1 MQKLILPL
9 TAAILMSG
17 SAGALAQAVS
27 ASEPVAASA
36 PVTVD
41 PAAEKAAAKAREKQL
56 REWRSQYGEGP
67 YPDEIDAFLQNKP
80 DQLKPYWRSLF
91 VGGERNAVLNFERL
105 GMAAINSGDWS
116 VAEKSFDAAL
126 LRIETVYGKNAQAEA
141 ARSLFR
147 KESNKDYKGE
157 PYERA
162 MAYYYRGL
170 LYLRRNDYDN
180 ARASFKG
187 GEFQDTVSES
197 EEFKSD
203 FAALNF
209 LIGWSSKC
217 AGDNAESDFA
227 AAAAAQP
234 GLVAPPAN
242 HNALF
247 IAELGHGPAKAQ
259 DGVQKEKVV
268 FVPAVGF
275 PEAKAMFL
283 IAPEKGERVT
293 VEPVQASSVYFQA
306 TTRGG
311 RAMDG
316 ILNGKANW
324 KTGTETVGNTAMVT
338 GLAMMN
344 NSSGYGNSATAGAAV
359 ALTGALFSAFS
370 STMKADADIRYWDTL
385 PDNIVIGTAA
395 APKRFKATAA
405 FAGSDGP
412 VDLPP
417 REVTPFPGEKCTLVW
432 TRSRPVEGME
442 DTPGDDIK
450 VRAALARDKKV
461 AEKNR
466 LFRASL
472 TEFVTVAA
480 KD

>member
-1 MQKLILPL
+1 MKNLMLPL
-9 TAAILMSG
+9 VAALLVS
-17 SAGALAQAVS
+17 SAGAAIAQTAAPGA
-27 ASEPVAASA
+27 ASDPVADAVAS
-36 PVTVD
+36 
-41 PAAEKAAAKAREKQL
+41 KAALKAREKQL

-67 YPDEIDAFLQNKP
+67 YPDEIDAFLLDKP
-80 DQLKPYWRSLF
+80 DRLKPYWRTLF
-91 VGGERNAVLNFERL
+91 VGGERNSVLNFERL
-105 GMAAINSGDWS
+105 GLAAIENGDWT
-116 VAEKSFDAAL
+116 VAEKAFDAAL

-157 PYERA
+157 PYERS

-187 GEFQDTVSES
+187 GEFQDTVSEA

-217 AGDNAESDFA
+217 AGDNAEPDFT

-242 HNALF
+242 HNILL
-247 IAELGHGPAKAQ
+247 IAELGQGPAKAQ
-259 DGVQKEKVV
+259 DGAQKEKVV
-268 FVPAVGF
+268 FVPATGF

-283 IAPEKGERVT
+283 LAPEKGERIT
-293 VEPVQASSVYFQA
+293 VEPMQASSVLFQA

-324 KTGTETVGNTAMVT
+324 KTGTQAVGSTAMAA
-338 GLAMMN
+338 GFAMMN
-344 NSSGYGNSATAGAAV
+344 NSSGNTASAGAAM
-359 ALTGALFSAFS
+359 AIGGALFSAFS

-395 APKRFKATAA
+395 AKTRFKATAA

-412 VDLPP
+412 VDLAP
-417 REVTPFPGEKCTLVW
+417 REVTPFSGAKCTLVW
-432 TRSRPVEGME
+432 TRSRPITGME
-442 DTPGDDIK
+442 DTPGDDLK
-450 VRAALARDKKV
+450 VRAALARDKKL

-472 TEFVTVAA
+472 ADFVTIAS